1 MDDSIQQPTP
11 QDQQQRAMY
20 AMLLRQQGQQPAGPG
35 VAGGLTSAAQGIMQ
49 GIAMHQLMRPGLFGR
64 PAGQPAI
71 QPAAPNYAGPDAGML
86 SATA

>member
-1 MDDSIQQPTP
+1 MDDPTQQPTP

-49 GIAMHQLMRPGLFGR
+49 GIAMRGLMRPGLV
-64 PAGQPAI
+64 GQP
-71 QPAAPNYAGPDAGML
+71 PAAPLAPNYAGPDAGML
-86 SATA
+86 STAA